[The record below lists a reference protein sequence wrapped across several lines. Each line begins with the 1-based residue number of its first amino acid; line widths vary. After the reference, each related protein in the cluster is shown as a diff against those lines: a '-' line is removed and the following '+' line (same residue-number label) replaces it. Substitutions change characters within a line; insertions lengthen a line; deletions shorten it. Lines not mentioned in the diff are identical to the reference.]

1 MLSIIPVMG
10 ERKAGQAIEVFLF
23 LQRLAINGV
32 VSFGREN
39 MRKVTTA
46 DLAVSSAALP
56 LPSRVRDTEAIDRK
70 PSGSTS
76 NRETQIDGAAGGKDY
91 DGRIWTTSDEI
102 LKEANTAR
110 TTRTRK
116 KSEPVESA
124 CFQCRK
130 RKTKCTGQRPACR
143 YCRDCNFDCI
153 WEASEGLTRTEDLR
167 QQLQSVVTNL
177 KNLEAM
183 VGKKRNGT
191 DEEATIVLARLRL
204 GAPIEEMVRVIS
216 TESMHREYSNGK

>member
-1 MLSIIPVMG
+1 M
-10 ERKAGQAIEVFLF
+10 
-23 LQRLAINGV
+23 
-32 VSFGREN
+32 SFRA
-39 MRKVTTA
+39 TTA

-56 LPSRVRDTEAIDRK
+56 LPSKVRDTEAIDRE

-76 NRETQIDGAAGGKDY
+76 NRGTQIDGAAGGKDY
-91 DGRIWTTSDEI
+91 DGLIWTTSDKI
-102 LKEANTAR
+102 LEEADTAR

-116 KSEPVESA
+116 KSEPVKSA

-167 QQLQSVVTNL
+167 QQLQSVVANL
-177 KNLEAM
+177 NNLEAV
-183 VGKKRNGT
+183 VGKMRNGT
-191 DEEATIVLARLRL
+191 DQEATMVLARLRL
-204 GAPIEEMVRVIS
+204 GAPIEEVVQVIS
-216 TESMHREYSNGK
+216 TEPMHREHSNGQSSSGIQQGLEPREDSTW